1 MNIHTNEL
9 HGVSTHDNKWI
20 KTKLQINYKSI
31 KSELQVN
38 KLIVN

>member
-1 MNIHTNEL
+1 MNEL
-9 HGVSTHDNKWI
+9 HGANICDNKWI
-20 KTKLQINYKSI
+20 KNELLINYKSI